1 MSSVRS
7 EGSASHSDCIIRL
20 VTPERIVIAHPLAG
34 PSRRFMAYL
43 IDQVLLIVL
52 LISPRCFSA
61 LFVTMGSQ
69 SALGPFLLAYFV
81 LTWGYGAFCEGLFN
95 GQTVGKRAIGIRVVS
110 ERGVPISGAQA
121 VLRNLVGSVDGLLPF
136 FYQTAL
142 VSMLLSPKFQRLGD
156 LAAGTMV
163 VIEERALARGVT
175 RIDDPEVAALLRRL
189 PSRITVGSDLARV
202 LSSITSRPGIVLARS
217 DAPRWPNRSQGPL
230 RKRSRAPLTVFRR
243 RCPCVAVYHQIF
255 VGE

>member
-1 MSSVRS
+1 MSSHRALGRR
-7 EGSASHSDCIIRL
+7 EPLDCVVRL

-52 LISPRCFSA
+52 LLLALLIS

-69 SALGPFLLAYFV
+69 SAMGPFLLAYFV

-95 GQTVGKRAIGIRVVS
+95 GQTVGKRAMAIRVVS

-121 VLRNLVGSVDGLLPF
+121 VLRNLVGSVDGLFPF

-142 VSMLLSPKFQRLGD
+142 ASMILSPRFQRLGD

-163 VIEERALARGVT
+163 VIEERRWRRGVT
-175 RIDDPEVAALLRRL
+175 RIDDPEVAALLLWL
-189 PSRITVGSDLARV
+189 PNQIAAGSDLARA
-202 LSSITSRPGIVLARS
+202 LSDYVGARHRFGPLRRAEMAERLAR
-217 DAPRWPNRSQGPL
+217 PL
-230 RKRSRAPLTVFRR
+230 RKRFGLSGQYSADVVL
-243 RCPCVAVYHQIF
+243 CAVYHQIF
-255 VGE
+255 VGK